1 MADRRR
7 FEQVLVNLMVNANKY
22 TPDGGKIKITLEVEC
37 EGASQEEVVSL
48 AFPTLESNGENGC
61 EAERSWLTVR
71 IADTGPGIP
80 QEEKSLI
87 FDRYYRRAM
96 HEETGMAKGSGLGLP
111 IVRKLL
117 ELHGGKIWVESAAG
131 KGSTFLIK
139 LPLAQAL
146 AYEDLPLLHF

>member
-96 HEETGMAKGSGLGLP
+96 HEETGMAKGLP

-117 ELHGGKIWVESAAG
+117 ELHGGKIWVESAEG
-131 KGSTFLIK
+131 KGSTFHIK